1 MTAYKFGRVVVV
13 AIAGSYSISDAW
25 GSTALCSLPWK
36 PLKETSAA
44 PGLQGGGAG
53 AIVQASTDGVVW
65 IVGKNSSWTVG
76 WLFANLVFVAQE

>member
-13 AIAGSYSISDAW
+13 SIAGSYSISDAW
-25 GSTALCSLPWK
+25 GGTELCTLPWK

-53 AIVQASTDGVVW
+53 VIVQVSPDGVVW
-65 IVGKNSSWTVG
+65 LVGKNSSWSAG
-76 WLFANLVFVAQE
+76 WLFANLVYVTQG

>member
-13 AIAGSYSISDAW
+13 SIAGSYSISNAW
-25 GSTALCSLPWK
+25 GGTELCTLPWK

-53 AIVQASTDGVVW
+53 VIGQVSPDGTVW
-65 IVGKNSSWTVG
+65 LVGKNSSWSAG
-76 WLFANLVFVAQE
+76 WLFANLVYVTQE